1 MRRRPTIR
9 RCTTATVVAT
19 LIAALLATLT
29 APTAAMAQV
38 GGEEASGSAGIA
50 LIAQSPWIAD
60 DGDLALELRVT
71 GDVAGTV
78 LRVGLHEAVDRRG
91 LASLHDDVPSQPLDA
106 PVEVALDAA
115 LNSAGVASLVLTVG
129 PDGQLRSRPG
139 GVYPLVVELFDSHGL
154 LLDRLITP
162 LVHLPVV
169 PAGEAVSHRP
179 LLVGLTVDVVG
190 PPALRPDGR
199 IGVDASTVR
208 QLEGLV
214 RAILEHPAI
223 PIDVGLPPSTIDGLA
238 RSDELAHARLLA
250 DLVQVAGTE
259 GFHLRST
266 PYVTAD
272 PTAWLR
278 ADRADVHRDLLD
290 HGDRVLAELL
300 GISPDRSVALL
311 GPTAVP
317 ETLDLLGRLGAERL
331 VVSANHLDP
340 RPVTASHGATHPAR
354 LIGDDGGARAA
365 LVADPDLAQ
374 HLVDPWGAV
383 SAAQFLLADLALLAW
398 ADLTVTRAA
407 IITTPPGLPVDGEAL
422 HLVMGALRDAP
433 FLRVRP
439 LPLLFD
445 AMRAFDA
452 AAAVTYELWPEPVV
466 PVDRRATDRSL
477 AETAVAAYTA
487 MLGGPHPDAAALH
500 DLLEATAATE
510 LDADAL
516 DAYLQAVYAR
526 VTAVLEAFTAPTDQD
541 VRLTGRRAD
550 VPFTVHNGLDTPARV
565 VVALESDGRLEFPD
579 GDTLE
584 VVLEPGRNRLAL
596 PVQARTS
603 AAARLQVT
611 IRSPD
616 EARLLQLRS
625 TDLVVRTTSLPG
637 VGVAL
642 FIGALAVL
650 ALWWIRATR
659 VRFAKPTGGPPAGGV
674 PVGSPT
680 PEDPPSEEEP

>member
-1 MRRRPTIR
+1 MKSRPGLRRWLA
-9 RCTTATVVAT
+9 TTGPFAV
-19 LIAALLATLT
+19 LAAVLATL
-29 APTAAMAQV
+29 APTTAALAHA
-38 GGEEASGSAGIA
+38 GHEEAPAAAGIG

-60 DGDLALELRVT
+60 DGDLALELRIT
-71 GDVAGTV
+71 GAATGAV

-91 LASLHDDVPSQPLDA
+91 LAGLHDTVPSRPLGE
-106 PVEVALDAA
+106 PVEIDLDAA
-115 LNSAGVASLVLTVG
+115 RNSAGVASLVLTVG

-139 GVYPLVVELFDSHGL
+139 GVYPLVVELVDGHGQ
-154 LLDRLITP
+154 LLDRLTTP

-169 PAGEAVSHRP
+169 PVGEAASHRP
-179 LLVGLTVDVVG
+179 LLVGLAVDVVG

-199 IGVDASTVR
+199 TDVDGSTVR

-214 RAILEHPAI
+214 RAVLEHPTI
-223 PIDVGLPPSTIDGLA
+223 PIGVGLPPSTIDGLA
-238 RSDELAHARLLA
+238 RSDDLAHARLLA
-250 DLVQVAGTE
+250 DLVRMAEADRV
-259 GFHLRST
+259 HLWST

-278 ADRADVHRDLLD
+278 ADRADVHHDLLD
-290 HGDRVLAELL
+290 HGDRTLAEHL
-300 GISPDRSVALL
+300 GTTPVRSVALL

-317 ETLDLLGRLGAERL
+317 ETLDLLGRLGADHL
-331 VVSANHLDP
+331 VVSADHLDP
-340 RPVTASHGATHPAR
+340 RPVTASHGSTHPAR
-354 LIGDDGGARAA
+354 LIDGDGRARAA
-365 LVADPDLAQ
+365 LVADTDLAR
-374 HLVDPWGAV
+374 HLVDPQGAV

-398 ADLTVTRAA
+398 ADPTVARSA
-407 IITTPPGLPVDGEAL
+407 IVTTPIGLPVDGDTL

-433 FLRVRP
+433 FLRIQS
-439 LPLLFD
+439 LPRLFE
-445 AMRAFDA
+445 AMRTFDA

-487 MLGGPHPDAAALH
+487 MLGGPHPEAAALH
-500 DLLEATAATE
+500 DLLEVTAAAE

-516 DAYLQAVYAR
+516 GAYLQAVYAR
-526 VTAVLEAFTAPTDQD
+526 VSAVLEAFTTPTDQD

-565 VVALESDGRLEFPD
+565 VVVLQSDGRLEFPE
-579 GDTLE
+579 GEALE
-584 VVLEPGRNRLAL
+584 VVLDPGRNRIVL

-603 AAARLQVT
+603 GAARLQVT

-642 FIGALAVL
+642 FVGALAVL
-650 ALWWIRATR
+650 AIWWVRSTR
-659 VRFAKPTGGPPAGGV
+659 VRSRGPAQ
-674 PVGSPT
+674 
-680 PEDPPSEEEP
+680 EET